1 MPASDCWIDLE
12 TRGFWVE
19 LKQAMKIGSYAIIVS
34 VHHSGQVKV
43 PKKAK
48 DLPKKAYVYSLVVV
62 FNKIKIFV
70 TRFF

>member
-1 MPASDCWIDLE
+1 
-12 TRGFWVE
+12 
-19 LKQAMKIGSYAIIVS
+19 MKIGSYAIIVS